1 MCTIDKMGSSQSN
14 LISHEQQFVIRTRA
28 VVARNSSKSPSMDHD
43 VRREIYTYL
52 NSFIFKNQLNSD
64 LDAYFE
70 KATGRVLQ
78 IVVSTVVC
86 SHYWNIV
93 TIRGFIKVLK
103 PNLLSKKYSVGA
115 VRAGL
120 RSIIPKASRG
130 HKYPVRNFGSSL
142 GLANDRLT
150 LRFHSLTTTAKI
162 IAKH

>member
-1 MCTIDKMGSSQSN
+1 MGSSHSN

-28 VVARNSSKSPSMDHD
+28 VVSRNSSKSPSLDHD

-52 NSFIFKNQLNSD
+52 NSFIFQNQLNSD

-70 KATGRVLQ
+70 NEKGRVLQ

-93 TIRGFIKVLK
+93 TVRGYIKVVK
-103 PNLLSKKYSVGA
+103 PTHISNKFSVSA
-115 VRAGL
+115 VRAAL

-130 HKYPVRNFGSSL
+130 HKYPVRNFGASL
-142 GLANDRLT
+142 GQSSDRLT
-150 LRFHSLTTTAKI
+150 IRFHSLTTTAKI
-162 IAKH
+162 VAKP